1 MTPQARRGEAGL
13 TLIELMIALVVFSA
27 VLAGTLAFLRAQG
40 RSFTLG
46 SQRAA
51 MLQNGRFAFQ
61 ELERNLRTAGSGT
74 PDIQP
79 SLVYLD
85 TSVVAF
91 NADFVTKT
99 PGDVF
104 AVYFNPDAPDGS
116 TGAMTQAMRTPI
128 PLAAVAYPD
137 TNYMTGLINSP
148 AETIVFFFQPDS
160 TTARPDDYVLYRRVN
175 NLAPE
180 VVSRN
185 LLRAPGTPFFQ
196 YFRQVNA
203 ALTGTESLQPV
214 PPASLPLRHTVPI
227 HLTLADTV
235 PAGVI
240 SIDSVRAV
248 SVTFAVTNGLTGTA
262 ERRRT
267 LSRYIRLPNVGLGVK
282 KTCGDEPILGTTLT
296 ATWNASVVGVDLTW
310 NAAVDELAGERDVQ
324 RYVIWRRLTAD
335 TGWGDPYSS
344 LPPGGTPTYIY
355 TDQAVT
361 AGAHYLYALAAQDCT
376 PSNSGLVQSGEVDV
390 P

>member
-1 MTPQARRGEAGL
+1 MIRRTRRDEAGL

-61 ELERNLRTAGSGT
+61 ELERNLQTAGSGT

-91 NADFVTKT
+91 NADFVTNT

-104 AVYFNPDAPDGS
+104 AVYFNPDAPDGG

-128 PLAAVAYPD
+128 PLAATAYPD
-137 TNYMTGLINSP
+137 TSYMTGLINSP
-148 AETIVFFFQPDS
+148 AETIVFFFQLDT

-185 LLRAPGTPFFQ
+185 LLRAPGAPFFQ

-203 ALTGTESLQPV
+203 ALTGSESLQPV
-214 PPASLPLRHTVPI
+214 LPASLPLRHSVPI

-235 PAGVI
+235 AAGVI

-267 LSRYIRLPNVGLGVK
+267 LSRFMRLPNVGLAVK
-282 KTCGDEPILGTTLT
+282 KTCGDEPILGTPLT
-296 ATWNASVVGVDLTW
+296 ATWNPAVLGVDLAW
-310 NAAVDELAGERDVQ
+310 NAAVDELAGEKDVQ
-324 RYVIWRRLTAD
+324 RYVIWRRFMAD
-335 TGWGDPYSS
+335 TGWGDPYTS
-344 LPPGGTPTYIY
+344 LPPGAYGY

-361 AGAHYLYALAAQDCT
+361 SGAHYMYALAAQDCT